1 MGRGWQYKWLTFAGC
16 LGRSVKWRRVLR
28 VCREQLTGLKVH
40 VHICAACAFVVY
52 SVPHI
57 IKARNELKCER
68 SGARTQQASKKWVG
82 GEEAKSVVI
91 FAQQQGIHCL
101 AMSPFCYFFFSL
113 SFFCSWQ
120 GIAMR
125 IENKANNTQ
134 IVDPFPFA
142 ITTKKQKGRPAS
154 SKMRDTFQLRVT
166 GQGKGLRKSNTA
178 AIWQFVKNVLI
189 MEIDWG
195 S

>member
-68 SGARTQQASKKWVG
+68 SGARTQQASKK
-82 GEEAKSVVI
+82 
-91 FAQQQGIHCL
+91 
-101 AMSPFCYFFFSL
+101 
-113 SFFCSWQ
+113 
-120 GIAMR
+120 
-125 IENKANNTQ
+125 
-134 IVDPFPFA
+134 
-142 ITTKKQKGRPAS
+142 
-154 SKMRDTFQLRVT
+154 
-166 GQGKGLRKSNTA
+166 
-178 AIWQFVKNVLI
+178 
-189 MEIDWG
+189 
-195 S
+195 